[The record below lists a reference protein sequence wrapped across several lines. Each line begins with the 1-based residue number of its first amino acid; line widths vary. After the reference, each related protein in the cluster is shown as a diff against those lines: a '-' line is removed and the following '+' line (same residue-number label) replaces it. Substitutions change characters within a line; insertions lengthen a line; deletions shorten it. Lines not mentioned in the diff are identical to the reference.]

1 MASKVLFRGQEMQ
14 HMDIRIASR
23 AISTSEVISWAAITI
38 AMGLILTVIGASI
51 YGSLGIAH

>member
-1 MASKVLFRGQEMQ
+1 MQ
-14 HMDIRIASR
+14 HMDIRIAGR
-23 AISTSEVISWAAITI
+23 AISTIEVISWAAITI